1 MTRFT
6 RYLCGWPGG
15 DLLILLA
22 GIFIALVL
30 LWLIKEAALW
40 IFVGG

>member
-1 MTRFT
+1 MNRLTRFL
-6 RYLCGWPGG
+6 RGWPGG
-15 DLLILLA
+15 DLLCLLA
-22 GIFIALVL
+22 WIFAALVL

>member
-1 MTRFT
+1 MNRLPRFL
-6 RYLCGWPGG
+6 RGWPGG

-22 GIFIALVL
+22 WNIAALGL

>member
-1 MTRFT
+1 MGRFT
-6 RYLCGWPGG
+6 RYVRGWPGG
-15 DLLILLA
+15 DLLILLT
-22 GIFIALVL
+22 GIFAALGL